1 MNSAT
6 NTFISSTM
14 WTERVGLAAG
24 LKTVEIITRD
34 KVWKNL
40 IKIGKLISNGWK
52 NLSQKYELDISI
64 SNFEP
69 LVTMRFNYREKNQ
82 EIITLFIQ
90 EMLHRGYLASTSVYV
105 SNAHTKEI
113 IEEYLENVDEVFK
126 LISLAIKKNN
136 IKKLLKTSIR
146 SDSFKRLTK

>member
-1 MNSAT
+1 MIFEHSGVVIKSGLNIKVQGLPPMSSFTFQFENSQP
-6 NTFISSTM
+6 M
-14 WTERVGLAAG
+14 
-24 LKTVEIITRD
+24 
-34 KVWKNL
+34 
-40 IKIGKLISNGWK
+40 
-52 NLSQKYELDISI
+52 
-64 SNFEP
+64 
-69 LVTMRFNYREKNQ
+69 M
-82 EIITLFIQ
+82 TLFIQ

-136 IKKLLKTSIR
+136 VKKLLKTSVR

>member
-1 MNSAT
+1 
-6 NTFISSTM
+6 
-14 WTERVGLAAG
+14 
-24 LKTVEIITRD
+24 
-34 KVWKNL
+34 
-40 IKIGKLISNGWK
+40 
-52 NLSQKYELDISI
+52 
-64 SNFEP
+64 
-69 LVTMRFNYREKNQ
+69 MRFNYKEKNQ

-90 EMLHRGYLASTSVYV
+90 EMLQRGYLSSTSVYV
-105 SNAHTKEI
+105 SNAHTEEI

>member
-1 MNSAT
+1 MTYLTYQKQHHWSLL
-6 NTFISSTM
+6 
-14 WTERVGLAAG
+14 RL
-24 LKTVEIITRD
+24 R
-34 KVWKNL
+34 L
-40 IKIGKLISNGWK
+40 ILQ
-52 NLSQKYELDISI
+52 LSEY
-64 SNFEP
+64 
-69 LVTMRFNYREKNQ
+69 
-82 EIITLFIQ
+82 
-90 EMLHRGYLASTSVYV
+90 YLLQAFYL